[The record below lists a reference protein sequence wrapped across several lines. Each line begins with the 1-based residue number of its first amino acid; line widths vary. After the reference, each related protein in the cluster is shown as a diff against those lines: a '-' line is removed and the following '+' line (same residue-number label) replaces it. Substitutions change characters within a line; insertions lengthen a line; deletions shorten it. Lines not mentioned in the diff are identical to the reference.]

1 MNSGFVN
8 GGFGERENLATLDKV
23 DKLRELIG
31 SRVSLPQLFV
41 VGDQSSS
48 KSSVLKGI
56 TGFAC
61 PRDAELC
68 TRYATQITCRRE
80 DFESVTV
87 AIVPHEDTNQDEVA
101 RLNRFSRTWNTS
113 VDMDKVKL
121 GEVFRDVNQELAISS
136 GRRGPVELNPGNAFS
151 QHLLKVEISSP
162 NQEHFTV
169 IDVPGIFRT
178 ETLGESTRRSH
189 PSQKPKPERNPSD
202 DPAFWAGLTTESDI
216 VLIRNMVMT
225 NMKDFRT
232 MYVTSRISSCN
243 PVMRSLIQT
252 EKT

>member
-8 GGFGERENLATLDKV
+8 GGFGERGNSAILDKV

-68 TRYATQITCRRE
+68 TRYANQITCRRK

-87 AIVPHEDTNQDEVA
+87 AIVPHEDTN
-101 RLNRFSRTWNTS
+101 
-113 VDMDKVKL
+113 
-121 GEVFRDVNQELAISS
+121 
-136 GRRGPVELNPGNAFS
+136 
-151 QHLLKVEISSP
+151 
-162 NQEHFTV
+162 
-169 IDVPGIFRT
+169 
-178 ETLGESTRRSH
+178 
-189 PSQKPKPERNPSD
+189 
-202 DPAFWAGLTTESDI
+202 
-216 VLIRNMVMT
+216 
-225 NMKDFRT
+225 
-232 MYVTSRISSCN
+232 
-243 PVMRSLIQT
+243 
-252 EKT
+252 

>member
-8 GGFGERENLATLDKV
+8 GGFGERGNSAILDKV

-68 TRYATQITCRRE
+68 TR
-80 DFESVTV
+80 
-87 AIVPHEDTNQDEVA
+87 
-101 RLNRFSRTWNTS
+101 
-113 VDMDKVKL
+113 
-121 GEVFRDVNQELAISS
+121 
-136 GRRGPVELNPGNAFS
+136 RRGPVELNPGNAFS

-162 NQEHFTV
+162 NQEHLTV
-169 IDVPGIFRT
+169 INVPGIFRT
-178 ETLGESTRRSH
+178 ETLSKSTRRSY
-189 PSQKPKPERNPSD
+189 PSQKPKPKRNPSD

-216 VLIRNMVMT
+216 VLISNIVMT

-232 MYVTSRISSCN
+232 ILKKREMPYPRHSSNQCRPSDPGDLKVN
-243 PVMRSLIQT
+243 QAG
-252 EKT
+252 